1 MPSILHVGTSVG
13 FRGGE
18 QQMLFLMTG
27 LRQRGHRIAAAVP
40 ARGKLAER
48 LRSEGIPVF
57 PLTAR
62 GDLDV
67 SGVWGLRQALRRC
80 DPDVVHLHTAR
91 AHALG
96 RLALA
101 FEAKRPRTVVS
112 RQVAFPTKGG
122 PFRRLKYARGVDR
135 FIAVSQAAAA
145 SVRDAGVDPA
155 RITVIPCGIDLATF
169 AVPRDGGGLRREL
182 AIPDACKLVGFA
194 GALEEGK
201 GPSDLLDALAGLPP
215 HVHVLMTGEGTLRAS
230 LERRSNE
237 VDLAGRVHLLG
248 WREDFPRVLRSL
260 DAFCLPS
267 RQEGFPNAILDA
279 LAAEVPVIATR
290 VGGIPEIVTSG
301 RNGLLLEGRDPAG
314 LGAAVMRVLDDRD
327 FAASLVR
334 EGRRTVEEFTTDRM
348 VDRTVRVYLEVLADR
363 PGSVVSG
370 GKGASS
376 C

>member
-1 MPSILHVGTSVG
+1 
-13 FRGGE
+13 
-18 QQMLFLMTG
+18 
-27 LRQRGHRIAAAVP
+27 
-40 ARGKLAER
+40 
-48 LRSEGIPVF
+48 
-57 PLTAR
+57 
-62 GDLDV
+62 
-67 SGVWGLRQALRRC
+67 
-80 DPDVVHLHTAR
+80 VV
-91 AHALG
+91 
-96 RLALA
+96 
-101 FEAKRPRTVVS
+101 
-112 RQVAFPTKGG
+112 
-122 PFRRLKYARGVDR
+122 
-135 FIAVSQAAAA
+135 
-145 SVRDAGVDPA
+145 
-155 RITVIPCGIDLATF
+155 PCGIDPRVF
-169 AVPRDGGGLRREL
+169 AVPRDRDGLRREL
-182 AIPDACKLVGFA
+182 AIPPGSKLVGFA

-201 GPSDLLDALAGLPP
+201 GPSDLLEAVAGLPRN
-215 HVHVLMTGEGTLRAS
+215 VHVLMTGEGPLRVRLEHRS
-230 LERRSNE
+230 LEA
-237 VDLAGRVHLLG
+237 DLAGRVHLLG
-248 WREDFPRVLRSL
+248 WRQDFPRILRSL

-301 RNGLLLEGRDPAG
+301 QNGLLLEGRDPAG